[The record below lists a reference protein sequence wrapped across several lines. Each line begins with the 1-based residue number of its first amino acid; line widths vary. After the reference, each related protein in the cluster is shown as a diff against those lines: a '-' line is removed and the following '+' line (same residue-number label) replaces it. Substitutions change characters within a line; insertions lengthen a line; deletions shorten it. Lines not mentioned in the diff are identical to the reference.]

1 MLKHQVPHL
10 QLVESLRQQIALAE
24 TRSLA
29 VLIVE
34 LRRSDRLGAISGDIP
49 LPLIMQHVDQRLD
62 TLLRDADRFAH
73 IDGQKMLLVLSD
85 LANKDHAVLAATRMI
100 SELRKSFGVGEGL
113 ISLRPSIGIAT
124 FPEAGRDANQLLMYA
139 DMALGIAATNEH
151 GFYVYLSKGSS
162 ESIAYD
168 DLEIELDKAI
178 NANELHVHY
187 QPKIEIKTG
196 RCIAAEALV
205 RWEKPG
211 GGAINPSLLVD
222 AAERFGLINPLTL
235 WILNTAIRHV
245 ADFSKAG
252 VSIGVSVNLPPKVLE
267 DEELPQIIQQALDIW
282 GVAASS
288 LTLEITEGSMMNNIE
303 SSIAMLSKLKALGIR
318 LSIDDFGTGYSSLA
332 YLRRL
337 PVHELKIDIFFVRNI
352 HNSVVDKQLVRT
364 IIDLAHNFDLIA
376 VAEGVEDQKTFD
388 LLGELGCDVA
398 QGFLFSQALP
408 EADFV
413 SWCKQYTQVVHSATP

>member
-1 MLKHQVPHL
+1 MVPQLFVIFRHL
-10 QLVESLRQQIALAE
+10 PREQGSEGTHVAVAMDRRTLAARVRARFVCVVPDRSCGTRRHLRRTTLPERRAHELANRVEQAAHVRGNDAAAGRRPDAADLPLG
-24 TRSLA
+24 T
-29 VLIVE
+29 E
-34 LRRSDRLGAISGDIP
+34 LRTRVPRLPG
-49 LPLIMQHVDQRLD
+49 H
-62 TLLRDADRFAH
+62 RDH
-73 IDGQKMLLVLSD
+73 
-85 LANKDHAVLAATRMI
+85 LA
-100 SELRKSFGVGEGL
+100 
-113 ISLRPSIGIAT
+113 
-124 FPEAGRDANQLLMYA
+124 
-139 DMALGIAATNEH
+139 
-151 GFYVYLSKGSS
+151 
-162 ESIAYD
+162 
-168 DLEIELDKAI
+168 
-178 NANELHVHY
+178 
-187 QPKIEIKTG
+187 
-196 RCIAAEALV
+196 
-205 RWEKPG
+205 G
-211 GGAINPSLLVD
+211 GPRREPRLLVD

-413 SWCKQYTQVVHSATP
+413 SWCKQYAQVVHLTTP